1 MVVLSKLGVKY
12 FGSAGDFYVDL
23 LRDIGFA
30 KKSIVLESYRF
41 GGGVGLSVISALEG
55 AARRGVHVKL
65 LLDHW
70 GLMLSSSAFNS
81 LFALG
86 VEIRFFR
93 VFKFTS
99 NFFAYNN
106 RRDHRKIVVIDDFIS
121 YVGSANINDHSRGW
135 REFVVRFEN
144 FVLARKFYSVFLDTF
159 KVYNFFFHSVKR
171 HIAPIKFDSLE
182 IVRDVPSLRF
192 QKIRNKLLHLI
203 RNAKREVIIETPYF
217 VPDFKMLFA
226 LLGAARRG
234 VVIKLIIPKKSDV
247 KIVDVF
253 VQSFFGKLHKMGV
266 KIFLFRDGFT
276 HAKLGLVDDV
286 FFFGSSNFDY
296 RSFRYQYE
304 ISLFGKN
311 SVLFGFVRSHL
322 DSSFLGC
329 DEFDYDSWKSRPFHK
344 RVLEVFLRPF
354 RHLF

>member
-1 MVVLSKLGVKY
+1 MVGLSRRDVRY
-12 FGSAGDFYVDL
+12 FGCANDFYISLFNDL
-23 LRDIGFA
+23 ESA
-30 KKSIVLESYRF
+30 KKSVVIESYRF
-41 GGGVGLSVISALEG
+41 GGDVGLKVISLLEG

-70 GLMLSSSAFNS
+70 GLMLSSSAFKS
-81 LFALG
+81 LIDLG

-121 YVGSANINDHSRGW
+121 YVGSANINDHSRDW

-159 KVYNFFFHSVKR
+159 KVHNFFFHSVKK

-226 LLGAARRG
+226 LIGAARRG
-234 VVIKLIIPKKSDV
+234 VVVKLIIPKKSDV

-253 VQSFFGKLHKMGV
+253 VQSFFGKLHRKGV

-276 HAKLGLVDDV
+276 HAKMGLVDDV

-311 SVLFGFVRSHL
+311 PVLFGFVRSHL

-329 DEFDYDSWKSRPFHK
+329 DEFDYDSWKARPLYK
-344 RVLEVFLRPF
+344 RFFEVLLRPF